1 MNFQMKRRK
10 HSTNKHIGSTRN
22 VLFESDNAGGF
33 MHGFT
38 GNYLK
43 VKSRYNESFV
53 NQIVEVKLDTLDKDG
68 VFLHKQD

>member
-1 MNFQMKRRK
+1 MKRRK
-10 HSTNKHIGSTRN
+10 ILRTKYRQTRN

-43 VKSRYNESFV
+43 VRSKYNESFV
-53 NQIVEVKLDTLDKDG
+53 NQVVEVKLDTLNKDG
-68 VFLHKQD
+68 VFLHKQDKP